1 MPKLLT
7 FVAVLCCSVPLLT
20 KAQKASY
27 QRNKNGVTLTFKN
40 SSSAIDQ
47 TVDIEFIQD
56 SIVHVKAVPLQSTVK
71 ASVQLTVTD
80 SVVKNVGMVALKEQG
95 DKLLLQSKSL
105 HLVVSLLTG
114 KINFLS
120 PTGDTILNE
129 KQRDAG
135 TFIPSIA
142 NGDAFYKIR
151 QGFEVNTAEGLYG
164 LGQHQ
169 NGIMNYQGRQVTLLQ
184 YNTEVAVPL
193 LVSTNNYGVLWNNY
207 SITKAGDIR
216 DLLPLSGL
224 KLYSKDGEEGWLTA
238 SYLNKENE
246 KDIFIRRAESAIA
259 FNDLSDLYK
268 FPENVDLS
276 KSMVRYEGTF
286 SSPFSGRHRFHFKYA
301 GYIKVWIDEKLV
313 QDRWRES
320 WNAGTFELDLA
331 TTADQKHTIRIDW
344 KPEGMQSYLGINWQR
359 PIPDTEKKFFS
370 FDSEAGDGVDYYFL
384 KGANIDQVISGY
396 RNLTGKAPIMPKW
409 AFGYWQSRERYKTQQ
424 EILDVAQEFRKRKLP
439 IDNLVLDWSYWPE
452 KDWGGQN
459 FDIQRFPNATEMV
472 KQLHE
477 NHLQLMISV
486 WPKFNEAST
495 SYPHFMKNGW
505 LYRRNIA
512 DARKDWIGKGYTS
525 TFYDPFNPEARKGF
539 WDLLNEKL
547 YKKGID
553 AFWMDASEPDIHS
566 NISLQERKDVFQPS
580 IGSSTRYYNAFPLQ
594 NAKGIYEGQR
604 EADPNKRIFM
614 LTRSGF
620 AGQQR
625 YAAATWSGD
634 IAATWN
640 DMKDQITAGINFS
653 MSGLPYW
660 TMDVG
665 GFLVEKRYYEPNAA
679 DQEEW
684 RELNSRWYQ
693 FGAFMP
699 IFRAHGQFPFREP
712 FNIAPEE
719 HRAYKSMAY
728 YIQLRYRLLPYVY
741 SLAGKTFHENYSLLR
756 GLPMDFST
764 DSSTYNINDQFMLGP
779 SLLVNPVTIKGA
791 TDRSVY
797 LPKENVWYDLYNG
810 KSYEGN
816 QHIKAAAPYERIP
829 VFVKGGSI
837 LPIGPLVQH
846 TGEKTDGALTLY
858 VYDGANGDFTL
869 YEDDGLTYNYEKGD
883 FSRIQFKYDNNS
895 KDLTI
900 SERKG
905 HFKGAPTTRKFN
917 ILWISKE
924 QAKGIDSQAKPSKTL
939 NYNGKPVK
947 IKLLNN

>member
-7 FVAVLCCSVPLLT
+7 FVAVLCCSIPLLT

-27 QRNKNGVTLTFKN
+27 QRTKNGVTLTFKN

-47 TVDIEFIQD
+47 TVAIEFIQD
-56 SIVHVKAVPLQSTVK
+56 SIVHVKALPLESTVN

-80 SVVKNVGMVALKEQG
+80 SVVKSVGAVTLKEQG
-95 DKLLLQSKSL
+95 DKLILQSKSL
-105 HLVVSLLTG
+105 HLVISLLTG
-114 KINFLS
+114 RINFLN

-129 KQRDAG
+129 KQRDAS

-193 LVSTNNYGVLWNNY
+193 LVSTNNYGILWNNY
-207 SITKAGDIR
+207 SITRAGDVR

-224 KLYSKDGEEGWLTA
+224 KLYAKDGEEGWLTA

-276 KSMVRYEGTF
+276 KSIVRYEGAF

-301 GYIKVWIDEKLV
+301 GYIKVWIDDELV

-320 WNAGTFELDLA
+320 WNAGTFELDLT

-344 KPEGMQSYLGINWQR
+344 KPEGTQSYLGINWQR
-359 PIPDTEKKFFS
+359 PIPDTEKKLFS

-424 EILDVAQEFRKRKLP
+424 EILDVAQAFRKRKLP

-472 KQLHE
+472 KQLHD
-477 NHLQLMISV
+477 NHFQLMISV
-486 WPKFNEAST
+486 WPKFNEAAT

-525 TFYDPFNPEARKGF
+525 TFYDPFNAEARKGF

-604 EADPNKRIFM
+604 ETDPNKRIFM

-634 IAATWN
+634 IASTWN
-640 DMKDQITAGINFS
+640 DMKDQIAAGVNFS

-665 GFLVEKRYYEPNAA
+665 GFLVEKRYYEPNTA
-679 DQEEW
+679 DLEEW

-719 HRAYKSMAY
+719 HHAYKSMTY
-728 YIQLRYRLLPYVY
+728 YIQLRYRLLPYIY

-756 GLPMDFST
+756 GLPMDFSA
-764 DSSTYNINDQFMLGP
+764 DNNTYNINDQFMLGP
-779 SLLVNPVTIKGA
+779 SLLVNPVTVKGA
-791 TDRSVY
+791 TERSVY

-810 KSYEGN
+810 KSHEGN

-883 FSRIQFKYDNNS
+883 FSWIQFKYDNNS

-905 HFKGAPTTRKFN
+905 HFKGAQQAKKFN
-917 ILWISKE
+917 ILLISKE
-924 QAKGIDSQAKPSKTL
+924 QAKGMDSQAKPSKTL
-939 NYNGKPVK
+939 NYNGKPLK

>member
-7 FVAVLCCSVPLLT
+7 FVAILCCSVPLLT
-20 KAQKASY
+20 KAQKANY
-27 QRNKNGVTLTFKN
+27 QRSKNGATLIFKN

-56 SIVHVKAVPLQSTVK
+56 SIVHVKATPLNNTIN
-71 ASVQLTVTD
+71 ASVQLTITD
-80 SVVKNVGMVALKEQG
+80 SVKKNTGTITIKEQG
-95 DKLLLQSKSL
+95 DKLILQSKSL

-114 KINFLS
+114 RINFLN
-120 PTGDTILNE
+120 PAGDTILNE
-129 KQRDAG
+129 KQRDAR

-142 NGDAFYKIR
+142 NGDAFYKVR
-151 QGFEVNTAEGLYG
+151 QGFEVSAREGLYG

-169 NGIMNYQGRQVTLLQ
+169 NSIMNYQGRQVTLLQ

-193 LVSTNNYGVLWNNY
+193 LVSTNNYGILWNNY
-207 SITKAGDIR
+207 SITKAGDVR

-224 KLYSKDGEEGWLTA
+224 KLYAKDGEEGWLTA

-246 KDIFIRRAESAIA
+246 KDIFIRRAESDIA

-268 FPENVDLS
+268 FPDSVDLS
-276 KSMVRYEGTF
+276 KSIVRYDGAF
-286 SSPFSGRHRFHFKYA
+286 SSPFSGHHRFHFKYA
-301 GYIKVWIDEKLV
+301 GYIKVWIDGELV

-320 WNAGTFELDLA
+320 WNAGTFELDL
-331 TTADQKHTIRIDW
+331 TTKANQKHAIRIDW
-344 KPEGMQSYLGINWQR
+344 KPEGTQSYLGINWQR
-359 PIPDTEKKFFS
+359 PIPDTGKNLFS
-370 FDSEAGDGVDYYFL
+370 FDSEAGNGVDYYFL

-424 EILDVAQEFRKRKLP
+424 EILEVAQEFRKRKLP

-459 FDIQRFPNATEMV
+459 FDLQRFPNAEEMI

-477 NHLQLMISV
+477 NHFQLMISV

-525 TFYDPFNPEARKGF
+525 TFYDPFNSEARKGF

-547 YKKGID
+547 YKKGVD

-566 NISLQERKDVFQPS
+566 NISVQERKDVFQPS

-634 IAATWN
+634 IASTWN
-640 DMKDQITAGINFS
+640 DMKDQIAAGINFS

-665 GFLVEKRYYEPNAA
+665 GFLVEKRYYKPNTA

-693 FGAFMP
+693 FGAFVP

-719 HRAYKSMAY
+719 HPAYKSMAY
-728 YIQLRYRLLPYVY
+728 YIQLRYRLLPYIY

-756 GLPMDFST
+756 GLPMDFGT
-764 DSSTYNINDQFMLGP
+764 DSNTHNINDQFMLGP
-779 SLLVNPVTIKGA
+779 SLMVTPVTHKGA
-791 TDRSVY
+791 TSRSVY
-797 LPKENVWYDLYNG
+797 LPDGFTWYDLYTGEAFNG
-810 KSYEGN
+810 GQQIDAS
-816 QHIKAAAPYERIP
+816 APFERIP
-829 VFVKGGSI
+829 VFVKGGTI
-837 LPIGPLVQH
+837 LPVGPIMQY
-846 TGEKTDGALTLY
+846 TDEKNDKAITLY
-858 VYDGANGDFTL
+858 VFEGKNADFTL
-869 YEDDGLTYNYEKGD
+869 YEDDGTTYNYEKGI
-883 FSRIQFKYDNNS
+883 FNQIQIKYDDQT
-895 KDLTI
+895 KIFTL

-905 HFKGAPTTRKFN
+905 KYTATPKTRKFDI
-917 ILWISKE
+917 ILVN
-924 QAKGIDSQAKPSKTL
+924 QQRPYGIDRQVKPNASVTYK
-939 NYNGKPVK
+939 GKRINVK
-947 IKLLNN
+947 LTNN